1 MEIKVNYLN
10 PSLSLLET
18 QRNVGMLGLP
28 TNLILS
34 DADGTIIPDNPF
46 LPPDFNT
53 NDIALL
59 RAEILRIEEN
69 GYHFGFCS
77 DSSIGALLQL
87 SQRLGIEHAPI
98 IAENADIIYHNGQV
112 VVLRSIPE
120 LAELHQDVQNFLLS
134 QRPIHQRELLPTLH
148 YAQKLDFSKEEWA
161 IDPGR
166 IASFAVYAPPTVI
179 EQLGK
184 RYGNIP
190 NTSADI
196 SPDFNFFGVHALE
209 GGQTTYKDGKARSL
223 AKLQALGY
231 NTAIIGNSNSDFVPP
246 QTGVKTFFVGG
257 EDLVAKP
264 EYIAEAAY
272 VSSEP
277 HLKGV
282 IDILKHI

>member
-18 QRNVGMLGLP
+18 HRNLEMLGLP
-28 TNLILS
+28 KNLILS

-53 NDIALL
+53 DSIALL
-59 RAEILRIEEN
+59 RTEILRIEEN
-69 GYHFGFCS
+69 GYRFGFCS
-77 DSSIGALLQL
+77 DSSVGALLHL
-87 SQRLGIEHAPI
+87 SERLGIENAPI
-98 IAENADIIYHNGQV
+98 IAENADVIYHNGQA
-112 VVLRSIPE
+112 VVLRSIPQ
-120 LAELHQDVQNFLLS
+120 LTELHQEIQDFLLS
-134 QRPIHQRELLPTLH
+134 QKHIYQREILPTLH
-148 YAQKLDFSKEEWA
+148 YAQELDFSRNEWA

-166 IASFAVYAPPTVI
+166 IASFAVYAPADI
-179 EQLGK
+179 IDQLGK
-184 RYGNIP
+184 RYGNMSD
-190 NTSADI
+190 TSVDI

-209 GGQTTYKDGKARSL
+209 EGQTTYKDGKARSL